1 MNTFRLIISTPDG
14 NLYDAETVSLSV
26 RSIDGDLAIMAGHVP
41 FITSLK
47 PCDCHIETGDSLVKN
62 GHLDGGL
69 LTVAKGTVTLLSG
82 SFIWQQL
89 S

>member
-1 MNTFRLIISTPDG
+1 MNTFHLIISTPDG

-26 RSIDGDLAIMAGHVP
+26 RGIDGDLAIMARHVP

-47 PCDCHIETGDSLVKN
+47 PCDCRIETGDSLVKN

-69 LTVAKGTVTLLSG
+69 LVVAQETVTLLSG
-82 SFIWQQL
+82 SFIWHQ
-89 S
+89 SS